1 MKRGR
6 MVTLYRVAPDARS
19 ASDLRERSSA
29 CEPSSAEALDVRDT
43 DPVLHVKLLEV
54 LHLPEDHPRPISERG
69 SHAGPLSRLRRRVTA
84 DTPPRWR
91 KPFRMSARGAIKGLT
106 QTRNADYNSHD
117 RRSIHIRY
125 CFRLERGGNPS
136 LVQNSVLSS
145 RKYLQGSKPSWCER
159 GITGGWMA
167 DSACSAGGRNLMG
180 FSSSIGT
187 HPESTP
193 KRSTRGA
200 TPPFSGTRTR
210 WNYRPLT
217 NTQQS

>member
-1 MKRGR
+1 MVVYEARAHGHPLSGGPR
-6 MVTLYRVAPDARS
+6 MLDQHRTFGSEVPLVG
-19 ASDLRERSSA
+19 
-29 CEPSSAEALDVRDT
+29 PSSAEALDVRDT

-125 CFRLERGGNPS
+125 CFRLERRRQP
-136 LVQNSVLSS
+136 LARPEQRPVLQEVFAGIQA
-145 RKYLQGSKPSWCER
+145 RLCER

-167 DSACSAGGRNLMG
+167 DSACSTREAG
-180 FSSSIGT
+180 I
-187 HPESTP
+187 
-193 KRSTRGA
+193 
-200 TPPFSGTRTR
+200 
-210 WNYRPLT
+210 
-217 NTQQS
+217 